1 VIRPRWR
8 FTTANILASALG
20 ISTFALATAAPA
32 SKEPPG
38 AYTIRWQPDRG
49 DSSKAIVEVAGLS
62 GSALKALRETN
73 WAAAQW
79 QRLLAVRVEQGDLL
93 TDVGLPPMLG
103 VYRVES
109 NLVRFEPQFPL
120 EHGVKYRANFYPDKL
135 PGTTAAAGKLV
146 TVAFE
151 LPRRAS
157 AKPTT
162 AVNQIYPTAVMLPE
176 NLLKFYV
183 HFSAPMSRGHI
194 YEHIRLEN
202 QAGQPVELPFLEID
216 EELWNP
222 DMTRLTLFIDPGRI
236 KRGVLP
242 LEEIG
247 PALEQG
253 KRYTLVIDREWKD
266 GAGVPLKQTFRK
278 QFQVGEPDREPIDPG
293 QWKIQPPRADTRRPL
308 TISFPES
315 MDHALAQR
323 VIQVVNG
330 SNQLL
335 DGKVALEDHE
345 RRWTFVPAMAWRRG
359 PHALSVQKTIED
371 LAGNN
376 IGKAF
381 EVDLFDGVQRRFTN
395 STIKLS
401 FEVR

>member
-1 VIRPRWR
+1 MIQLRWC
-8 FTTANILASALG
+8 L
-20 ISTFALATAAPA
+20 LATIFLAGGLAISSLQLAAAPA
-32 SKEPPG
+32 SKEPPNSF
-38 AYTIRWQPDRG
+38 AIRWNPD
-49 DSSKAIVEVAGLS
+49 SKGSAKGTIDVSGLS
-62 GSALKALRETN
+62 LSAVRALRGTT
-73 WAAAQW
+73 WTQSQW
-79 QRLLAVRVEQGDLL
+79 QRLLSVRVEQGDLL

-103 VYRVES
+103 SYRVES
-109 NLVRFEPQFPL
+109 NLIRFEPQFPL
-120 EHGVKYRANFYPDKL
+120 EPGVKYRASFYPDKL
-135 PGTTAAAGKLV
+135 PGTGVTSSRLITA
-146 TVAFE
+146 AFE
-151 LPRRAS
+151 LPRRAI

-162 AVNQIYPTAVMLPE
+162 TVREIYPTANVLPE

-183 HFSAPMSRGHI
+183 HFSASMSRGHI
-194 YEHIRLEN
+194 YDHIRLEN
-202 QAGQPVELPFLEID
+202 QAGKAVELPFLEID

-253 KRYTLVIDREWKD
+253 KYYTLVIDRDWRD

-278 QFQVGEPDREPIDPG
+278 RFQVSSPDREPVNPDK
-293 QWKIQPPRADTRRPL
+293 WNIQPPRAETRRPL
-308 TISFPES
+308 MIVFPES

-323 VIQVVNG
+323 VIQVQNA

-335 DGKVALEDHE
+335 EGTVELSNHE
-345 RRWTFVPAMAWRRG
+345 RRWRFVPAQAWRRG
-359 PHALSVQKTIED
+359 PHALLVQKTIED

-381 EVDLFDGVQRRFTN
+381 EVDLFDNVQRRFTN
-395 STIKLS
+395 ATVRLP
-401 FEVR
+401 FEVP

>member
-1 VIRPRWR
+1 MIQLRWR
-8 FTTANILASALG
+8 FATANILASALS
-20 ISTFALATAAPA
+20 ISSFGFATAAPA
-32 SKEPPG
+32 VKEPPS

-49 DSSKAIVEVAGLS
+49 DSSKATVEVS
-62 GSALKALRETN
+62 GFSASVLKALREAN
-73 WAAAQW
+73 WTAEQW
-79 QRLLAVRVEQGDLL
+79 QHLLAVRVEQGDLL

-103 VYRVES
+103 SYRVES
-109 NLVRFEPQFPL
+109 NLIRFEPQFPL
-120 EHGVKYRANFYPDKL
+120 ETGVKYRASFYPDQL
-135 PGTTAAAGKLV
+135 PGTKLAGKLV

-151 LPRRAS
+151 LPRRIS

-162 AVNQIYPTAVMLPE
+162 VVSQIYPTADALPE

-194 YEHIRLEN
+194 YEHIRLQN
-202 QAGQPVELPFLEID
+202 QAGTAVELPFLEID
-216 EELWNP
+216 EELWNH

-247 PALEQG
+247 PALEEG
-253 KRYTLVIDREWKD
+253 KRYTLMIDREWKD
-266 GAGVPLKQTFRK
+266 GTGLSLKQAFRK
-278 QFQVGEPDREPIDPG
+278 QFQVVAPDREPIDPAK
-293 QWKIQPPRADTRRPL
+293 WTIHAPRANTRRPL

-323 VIQVVNG
+323 VIQVVND
-330 SNQLL
+330 SKQLL
-335 DGKVALEDHE
+335 DGKVALEDDE
-345 RRWTFVPAMAWRRG
+345 RRWSFVPTQDWRRG
-359 PHALSVQKTIED
+359 PHSLQVQTTIED

-381 EVDLFDGVQRRFTN
+381 EVDLFGGVQRRFTN
-395 STIKLS
+395 STVWLP
-401 FEVR
+401 FDVP